1 MSERSKRQT
10 EGRSQKR
17 NKKKEKHPFKKM
29 KLIENR
35 RLSRENRKEAAVER
49 EKRKDTR
56 QKSKK
61 RRISEGDKVT
71 VGRRSLEL
79 ERDLIERRRRE
90 MDAEEGRLLS

>member
-1 MSERSKRQT
+1 MKEETDRGKKP
-10 EGRSQKR
+10 EKEQK
-17 NKKKEKHPFKKM
+17 KI
-29 KLIENR
+29 KLIAKR

-49 EKRKDTR
+49 EKRKDTT

-90 MDAEEGRLLS
+90 LDAEEGRLLS